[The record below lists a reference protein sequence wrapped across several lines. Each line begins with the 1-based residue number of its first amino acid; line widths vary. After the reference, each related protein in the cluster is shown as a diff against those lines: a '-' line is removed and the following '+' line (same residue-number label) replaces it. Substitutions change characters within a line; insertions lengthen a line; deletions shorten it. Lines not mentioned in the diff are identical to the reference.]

1 MKTPKRIIVGIDA
14 FAKVGNILKRA
25 VCLAEECSSRLYVV
39 YAVETPM
46 LSIPSYFGS
55 KGVTIDKEGIRKRI
69 EKKMKKADPDAKV
82 PFTVLVKEGNADD
95 IILYESRLI
104 NADMI
109 VIGANTKNRRS
120 FLGTTAEKVA
130 QQSHLPLLLVRNSA
144 KEPYRQ
150 ILAPTDFGTQS
161 KQSVLFAKSIY
172 PSARIKAVH
181 AYESFYTVGIYTAGS
196 YTLENLDIVQYSEAI
211 KSTAQNNMKAFI
223 QEVGIRKGKVI
234 DGDINSRDALVGYI
248 KKSKPD
254 LVVMGSRG
262 TTGVKMLLGS
272 MTSSLLRA
280 VKTDVLIYVP

>member
-1 MKTPKRIIVGIDA
+1 M
-14 FAKVGNILKRA
+14 
-25 VCLAEECSSRLYVV
+25 
-39 YAVETPM
+39 
-46 LSIPSYFGS
+46 
-55 KGVTIDKEGIRKRI
+55 
-69 EKKMKKADPDAKV
+69 
-82 PFTVLVKEGNADD
+82 
-95 IILYESRLI
+95 
-104 NADMI
+104 
-109 VIGANTKNRRS
+109 
-120 FLGTTAEKVA
+120 
-130 QQSHLPLLLVRNSA
+130 
-144 KEPYRQ
+144 
-150 ILAPTDFGTQS
+150 
-161 KQSVLFAKSIY
+161 
-172 PSARIKAVH
+172 H